1 MVGPKR
7 SLLTKFT
14 RNQYLVGS
22 LPTLGGLIFGL
33 DISSMSAQL
42 SNPYYLETFNH
53 PDSTLQGLINAVMPL
68 GSFFGALFNSYLC
81 DLIGRK
87 WCIIISGWSW
97 VIGAIVQSTSKNV
110 GALMGGRVVA
120 GLAVGL
126 ASAIVTICRLF
137 LSSAHQAEITKP
149 QLRGRIVSVQQLSI
163 ILGIAVQYFV
173 QLGFSYL
180 ESDKSFRIPWALQ
193 LIPGA
198 ILGSLM
204 FIFPESPRWLM
215 DHGRDDEALQIL
227 ADVHAAGDTE
237 DPLVQLEFS
246 EIKRQIAFDNQQGA
260 KSYLDLLKPDV
271 RLRVFLGC
279 ADQMW
284 SQLSG
289 MNVMM
294 YYVVYV
300 FQGAGLQGRRA
311 ELIASSVQYA
321 LALVCTVPAVIWLDK
336 IGRRP
341 LLVGGSAAM
350 ATCLMIVGALQKTLG
365 HKLEGA
371 EAAATTTWVVTGH
384 KSGSYAIIV
393 FSYLFVCSFSAT
405 LGPCSWT
412 YASEIF
418 PTRVRGKAVS
428 FATASNWIFNFI
440 LSMTTPPA
448 FRNIQYRVY
457 FLYGTFNICSFLHFF
472 FMYPETKGRTLEEM
486 EEIFDGTNTFTAWRV
501 PPAKGIKNVA
511 DIESSAGRTPSMGE
525 VDDKDLKGGESRV
538 ENVHSV

>member
-126 ASAIVTICRLF
+126 ASAIVTIY
-137 LSSAHQAEITKP
+137 QAEITKP
-149 QLRGRIVSVQQLSI
+149 QLRGRIVSIQQLSI
-163 ILGIAVQYFV
+163 IVGICVHYI
-173 QLGFSYL
+173 

-321 LALVCTVPAVIWLDK
+321 LAVVCTLPAVIWLDK

-501 PPAKGIKNVA
+501 PPAKGVKNVA
-511 DIESSAGRTPSMGE
+511 DIESSAGRTPSMGD
-525 VDDKDLKGGESRV
+525 VDEKDLKGEESRV

>member
-1 MVGPKR
+1 MVAPKR

-87 WCIIISGWSW
+87 WCIIISGWLW
-97 VIGAIVQSTSKNV
+97 VIGAIVQSTAKNV

-126 ASAIVTICRLF
+126 ASAIVTICAF
-137 LSSAHQAEITKP
+137 SLSSDHQAEITKP
-149 QLRGRIVSVQQLSI
+149 QLRGRIVSVQQLAI
-163 ILGIAVQYFV
+163 IVGIAVQYFI
-173 QLGFSYL
+173 QFGFSYL

-237 DPLVQLEFS
+237 DALVQLEFS

-321 LALVCTVPAVIWLDK
+321 LAVVCTLPAVIWLDK

-365 HKLEGA
+365 HKIEGA

-472 FMYPETKGRTLEEM
+472 LMYPETKGRTLEEM

-501 PPAKGIKNVA
+501 PPAKGVKNVT
-511 DIESSAGRTPSMGE
+511 DLESAGRTPSMGD
-525 VDDKDLKGGESRV
+525 VDEKDLKGEESRV
-538 ENVHSV
+538 ENVHTV

>member
-1 MVGPKR
+1 MVAPKR
-7 SLLTKFT
+7 SLLTRFT

-42 SNPYYLETFNH
+42 SNPYYLSTYNH

-81 DLIGRK
+81 DFLGRK
-87 WCIIISGWSW
+87 WCIIISGWLW

-126 ASAIVTICRLF
+126 ASAIVTIY
-137 LSSAHQAEITKP
+137 QAEITKP
-149 QLRGRIVSVQQLSI
+149 QLRGRIVSIQQLSI
-163 ILGIAVQYFV
+163 IVGICVQYFI
-173 QLGFSYL
+173 QFGFSYL
-180 ESDKSFRIPWALQ
+180 ESDNSFRIPWALQ

-237 DPLVQLEFS
+237 DSLVQLEFS

-321 LALVCTVPAVIWLDK
+321 LAVACTLPAVIWLDK

-365 HKLEGA
+365 HKLVGA

-384 KSGSYAIIV
+384 KAGSYAIIV

-405 LGPCSWT
+405 LGPVSWT

-440 LSMTTPPA
+440 LSMTTPDA

-457 FLYGTFNICSFLHFF
+457 FLYGTFNVCSFFHFL

-486 EEIFDGTNTFTAWRV
+486 EEIFDGTNTFRAWRA
-501 PPAKGIKNVA
+501 PPAKGAKTVA
-511 DIESSAGRTPSMGE
+511 DLESSTGRTPSVGD
-525 VDDKDLKGGESRV
+525 VDMKDLKGEESRV
-538 ENVHSV
+538 EHVNAV

>member
-1 MVGPKR
+1 MVAPKR

-87 WCIIISGWSW
+87 WCIIISGWLW
-97 VIGAIVQSTSKNV
+97 VISAVVQSTSKNV
-110 GALMGGRVVA
+110 GALVGGRVVA

-126 ASAIVTICRLF
+126 ASAIVTIY
-137 LSSAHQAEITKP
+137 QAEITKP
-149 QLRGRIVSVQQLSI
+149 QLRGRIVFRSI
-163 ILGIAVQYFV
+163 WHKAIYVPQRWTIRVVLTPSICNYI
-173 QLGFSYL
+173 

-289 MNVMM
+289 MATV
-294 YYVVYV
+294 
-300 FQGAGLQGRRA
+300 A
-311 ELIASSVQYA
+311 
-321 LALVCTVPAVIWLDK
+321 CTLPAVIWLDK

-341 LLVGGSAAM
+341 LLVGGSAAL
-350 ATCLMIVGALQKTLG
+350 ATCLMIVGALQKTLR

-371 EAAATTTWVVTGH
+371 EAASIACAADGQTVH
-384 KSGSYAIIV
+384 AKCA
-393 FSYLFVCSFSAT
+393 SF
-405 LGPCSWT
+405 PRDHC
-412 YASEIF
+412 
-418 PTRVRGKAVS
+418 R
-428 FATASNWIFNFI
+428 
-440 LSMTTPPA
+440 PPA
-448 FRNIQYRVY
+448 TQPGWDVDCWPRLSELRACPGLDLI
-457 FLYGTFNICSFLHFF
+457 
-472 FMYPETKGRTLEEM
+472 
-486 EEIFDGTNTFTAWRV
+486 TAM
-501 PPAKGIKNVA
+501 K
-511 DIESSAGRTPSMGE
+511 PS
-525 VDDKDLKGGESRV
+525 
-538 ENVHSV
+538 